1 MVLNPLRSEIMS
13 IGNEILAGYSINSN
27 AAVIS
32 GEMLSIGLPVEWI
45 TTIADKR
52 DSILAALQTA
62 NQRARVVLITG
73 GLGPT
78 PDDIT
83 KNCIAEFF
91 NRRLV
96 MDEAVLRHVQ
106 LLLKGRGLAM
116 LESNR
121 RQALVPE
128 GAIILPNP
136 IGTAPGLVLQT
147 EQAYFIFMPGVP
159 VEMKRMVHEQVKPF
173 LSNKLELPQVN
184 NRLLRTTGI
193 PESRLYELLKDIVDT
208 HPQFPVA
215 FLPRHIGVDLRF
227 RLISD
232 EINDIQAF
240 DAFVQEIKER
250 AGKYIFTEESIEL
263 EERIGQL
270 LTERKL
276 SLACAE
282 SFTGGLIGDL
292 ITNIPGSSN
301 YFAGAIVAYGNESK
315 IALLNVQP
323 QTLSSY
329 GAVSSQTAL
338 EMVRG
343 VQSLFKTDCALATT
357 GIAGPAGGTATKP
370 VGLCYIAAL
379 CAEKEMVKEFHMGR
393 DRSITKKRGAAAALE
408 MLRRLLLNL
417 DNQ

>member
-1 MVLNPLRSEIMS
+1 MIPLCAEIIS

-27 AAVIS
+27 ATVIS
-32 GEMLSIGLPVEWI
+32 IEMLSIGLPVEWV

-62 NQRARVVLITG
+62 DQRARVVLITG

-91 NRRLV
+91 NCRLV
-96 MDEAVLRHVQ
+96 LDETVLRHVQ

-121 RQALVPE
+121 RQALIPE
-128 GAIILPNP
+128 GAIVLPNP
-136 IGTAPGLVLQT
+136 IGTAPGLVMQT
-147 EQAYFIFMPGVP
+147 ERAYFIFMPGVP
-159 VEMKRMVHEQVKPF
+159 VEMKRMVDEQVKPF
-173 LSNKLELPQVN
+173 LKAKLELPQVH

-193 PESRLYELLKDIVDT
+193 PESRLYELLKDLVDT

-227 RLISD
+227 RLISN
-232 EINDIQAF
+232 EIKSIQEF
-240 DAFVQEIKER
+240 DTFVEHIKER

-263 EERIGQL
+263 EECIGRL
-270 LTERKL
+270 LAEQKL
-276 SLACAE
+276 TLACAE

-301 YFAGAIVAYGNESK
+301 YFAGAVVAYSNESK
-315 IALLNVQP
+315 IALLKVQP
-323 QTLSSY
+323 DTLSDF

-343 VQSLFKTDCALATT
+343 VQALFKTDCALATT
-357 GIAGPAGGTATKP
+357 GIAGPGGGTASKP
-370 VGLCYIAAL
+370 VGLCYIAARR
-379 CAEKEMVKEFHMGR
+379 ADTEMVKEFHMGR

-417 DNQ
+417 VDQ